1 MSEQEK
7 LHRSHLS
14 KEDYQ
19 NVIYFISQFSTY
31 GEIAESFLD
40 DDFTSFKIEDFKKI
54 MVKYFDDKP
63 KQFLD
68 LLKKNSSEITSVS
81 RGVTVSYEGTV
92 TIELPDDEK
101 PEDVDF
107 ESYHYEDGNEEFTHS
122 SSGDYIVDDD
132 YYTESSI
139 KVDSYFYL
147 EFPEKLK
154 EVA

>member
-1 MSEQEK
+1 MLKKETP
-7 LHRSHLS
+7 RSFQQSLFFPS
-14 KEDYQ
+14 YT
-19 NVIYFISQFSTY
+19 I
-31 GEIAESFLD
+31 
-40 DDFTSFKIEDFKKI
+40 FKIEDFKKI

-92 TIELPDDEK
+92 TIELSDGER

-107 ESYHYEDGNEEFTHS
+107 ESYHYEDGHEEFTHS
-122 SSGDYIVDDD
+122 NQDYIVDDD
-132 YYTESSI
+132 YEIESSI
-139 KVDSYFYL
+139 KFNEYFYL
-147 EFPEKLK
+147 ELPEKLK